1 MFSLFDSHDV
11 TNTFQHLFL
20 PLQKKIKQKYLFN
33 FVKMC
38 SIKMAADILEAHLV
52 STGSGGKAVLEIFSL
67 YKAILNGAFREI
79 QYA

>member
-1 MFSLFDSHDV
+1 
-11 TNTFQHLFL
+11 
-20 PLQKKIKQKYLFN
+20 
-33 FVKMC
+33 MC